1 MRPAR
6 VRCNFLCYNYFP
18 ALFCLKT
25 ANNNN
30 NNKTDSHVVFVFLC
44 WPLSPLCSVL
54 WFGADDVDVA
64 STQMG
69 RAAETA
75 RSSSTSRAADCYV
88 LIPFRFAR
96 PALIWYSSPHFSFS
110 LFVFMKCVSYC
121 CCCYRCWRSWSNCNY
136 CECGCGVHVVVVVVV
151 TAAALVVLF
160 SLSHALL
167 LNVSACCAATA
178 LHASFLWGLKSARQ
192 ISSAPKQRQ
201 RLRLQRQR
209 LFLFTCSLQSYLAV
223 HAVLELRALWCELRR
238 AGQRWAAAGG
248 VRSVILYCCC
258 CESYARIWHFSC

>member
-1 MRPAR
+1 MQCDLLECAVIFFVTITFLHYFAWRQQITTRQTAMLFLFFSAGLCLLFAVCCGLAR
-6 VRCNFLCYNYFP
+6 TTLTSPRHKWGGQQRQRE
-18 ALFCLKT
+18 AAARAEQQT
-25 ANNNN
+25 A
-30 NNKTDSHVVFVFLC
+30 TFWYRFVLR
-44 WPLSPLCSVL
+44 
-54 WFGADDVDVA
+54 G
-64 STQMG
+64 
-69 RAAETA
+69 
-75 RSSSTSRAADCYV
+75 
-88 LIPFRFAR
+88 